1 MEDSYGIYCSNGV
14 NIQRESSIEVFML
27 RIQYESATHIQQLTA
42 IDKYSKGAFIKYLF
56 LIWI

>member
-1 MEDSYGIYCSNGV
+1 MEDSYSIYCRNGI
-14 NIQRESSIEVFML
+14 NIPRKSSIEVFML
-27 RIQYESATHIQQLTA
+27 RIQYESGTDIQTLTA